1 MTLYVPLPEG
11 GWSGAVASGR
21 VWVRNGSNW
30 ERVRAVSVRETS
42 SWTQVY
48 RWPGLGPALE
58 APTGSV
64 STFVASTEIR
74 LVVSN
79 RFETWRLQGSFTVS
93 VSGTTISAGS
103 VNVLADSYSI
113 ADPGVVNGTIT
124 FTVAY
129 VNPDSGLTGPSAT
142 FSVSIGSEA

>member
-30 ERVRAVSVRETS
+30 ERVRAVHVRDETA
-42 SWTQVY
+42 WPQVY
-48 RWPGLGPALE
+48 RWPGLGPSLE